1 MEAFIR
7 PGIGYKHWTSHSN
20 YPLVGVVPTG
30 RSKMSI
36 FVHRVYIP
44 NPDNDPNHP
53 TAYIKRLTLRTD
65 GFVSVNDPYAGG
77 EMITKPLRFTGNH
90 LEINYSTSAPGFVRV
105 ETQDANG
112 KPFPGFSLAEY
123 REIIGDKIGRVVSW
137 KHGSDV
143 SELAGKPVRLH
154 FAMKDADLYSL
165 LFH

>member
-1 MEAFIR
+1 MEGLVR
-7 PGIGYKHWTSHSN
+7 PGIGYKHWTSRSN
-20 YPLVGVVPTG
+20 YPLRGVVPTG
-30 RSKMSI
+30 SSQMSI
-36 FVHRVYIP
+36 FVRRVHIP

-53 TAYIKRLTLRTD
+53 TAYIERLTLLTD
-65 GFVSVNDPYAGG
+65 GFISVNAPYAGV
-77 EMITKPLRFTGNH
+77 EMITKPLRFTSNR
-90 LEINYSTSAPGFVRV
+90 LEINYSTSAPGFVTV

-165 LFH
+165 RFH